1 LQSGEKMLS
10 FLLASMQCKETRMRD
25 TPEENR
31 CAIQVR
37 LCGSLY
43 ERLENWRRSQP
54 KIPARAD
61 ALRSLLERALD
72 EAAA

>member
-1 LQSGEKMLS
+1 M
-10 FLLASMQCKETRMRD
+10 ETRMSNAD
-25 TPEENR
+25 TNK

-37 LCGSLY
+37 LTGPLH

-61 ALRSLLERALD
+61 ALRRLLDRALAEE
-72 EAAA
+72 EAAAA